1 MEFTLCYE
9 LYRRGY
15 NIMDGLRRKDPKHD
29 QIVELDIHLRFHA
42 LSVIV
47 LPIVGLLGNC
57 HWLGGGSVCLAAL
70 RFWRLWR
77 LLAALSD
84 GSLSDLSAQLSGSK

>member
-9 LYRRGY
+9 LYHRGY

-47 LPIVGLLGNC
+47 LPIVWITWELSLAWRRLCLSGGSAVLAALAAS
-57 HWLGGGSVCLAAL
+57 GGSV
-70 RFWRLWR
+70 
-77 LLAALSD
+77 
-84 GSLSDLSAQLSGSK
+84 